1 MVNRP
6 FLCTG
11 GLPTLK
17 HRIGC
22 TCPAPEGYPTRLSLH
37 SNWENYS
44 PTTCFCA
51 DQKVTH
57 LPQLH
62 GGYNKYFVHGSCVHN
77 VVNALYG
84 RVGSC
89 VPSPTAHGLV
99 LLKNMA
105 VHLSNHIGIVTT
117 SKYETVIASYSGG
130 KRRRYQEA
138 LRNIQLGKRPTG
150 KIKMF
155 VKAELIKYNREKRN
169 PECRAIQFRDYEYAL
184 ELARYV
190 KPFEHKLYRVC
201 GGRFPPV
208 PVITKGMDSAAKAAL
223 LMEKAKLLGSGVWFL
238 ALDAERFDAHVS
250 EELLRIEHVVMLNC
264 FGNVGR
270 LRKLLKKQINNKGTA
285 RCKNGA
291 RVKYSIKGGRN
302 SGDMNT
308 ASGNNLLMMLMLNV
322 FGETYFGKG
331 NYDFVLDG
339 DDSVFLHKGHQLQEL
354 VIQNFFRNFGMTIK
368 IDKYSRD
375 LNEVDFCQAKVV
387 KIEGFHKFVRN
398 FRTVLPK
405 TLTNPKFSNK
415 SIRPK
420 LLKTIALG
428 ELSQC
433 YGVPILDPFFRK
445 MISVADSVMSNR
457 GKKDGGL
464 LKPGQYLPWRLLNVL
479 PKDWKILKESRI
491 AYETRKHF
499 SQVFDIS
506 VQSQLQL
513 EKRIA
518 DLQINLLEQA
528 VERTGVDRKRWL
540 FDWMPLETVL

>member
-6 FLCTG
+6 FVCTG

-22 TCPAPEGYPTRLSLH
+22 TCPAPESYPTRLSLQ

-44 PTTCFCA
+44 STTCICA

-89 VPSPTAHGLV
+89 VPSPSAHGLS
-99 LLKNMA
+99 LLKEMA
-105 VHLSNHIGIVTT
+105 LHLSNLIGTVTP
-117 SKYETVIASYSGG
+117 SKYEAVIASYSGG

-138 LRNIQLGKRPTG
+138 FRNIQLGKQPTG

-155 VKAELIKYNREKRN
+155 VKAELIKYNGEKRN

-190 KPFEHKLYRVC
+190 KPFEHKLYIAC
-201 GGRFPPV
+201 GGRFPPM
-208 PVITKGMDSAAKAAL
+208 PVITKGMDSAVKAAL
-223 LMEKAKLLGSGVWFL
+223 LMEKVKRLGGDIWYL

-250 EELLRIEHVVMLNC
+250 DKLLGVEHGVMSRC
-264 FGNVGR
+264 FGFSKR
-270 LRKLLKKQINNKGTA
+270 LQKLLKKQINNKGTA

-291 RVKYSIKGGRN
+291 KVKYTIRGGRN

-308 ASGNNLLMMLMLNV
+308 ASGNNLLMMTMLNV
-322 FGETYFGKG
+322 FGTTYFERG

-339 DDSVFLHKGHQLQEL
+339 DDSVFIHKGQQLPEQE
-354 VIQNFFRNFGMTIK
+354 IEDFFRNFGMTIK
-368 IDKYSRD
+368 IDRYTRD
-375 LNEVDFCQAKVV
+375 LNDVDFCQAKVV
-387 KIEGFHKFVRN
+387 KVEGFHKFVRN

-405 TLTNPKFSNK
+405 TLTNPKFANK
-415 SIRPK
+415 NIRPK

-433 YGVPILDPFFRK
+433 YGVPVLDPFFRK
-445 MISVADSVMSNR
+445 MIDVADSVMSNR
-457 GKKDGGL
+457 GKRDGGL

-479 PKDWKILKESRI
+479 PKDWKTIRGSTI
-491 AYETRKHF
+491 AHETRKHF
-499 SQVFDIS
+499 SEVFDIS
-506 VQSQLQL
+506 VRSQLQL

-518 DLQINLLEQA
+518 DIRINLLEQA
-528 VERTGVDRKRWL
+528 VERPGIDVKNWL
-540 FDWMPLETVL
+540 YDWMPLEIVP